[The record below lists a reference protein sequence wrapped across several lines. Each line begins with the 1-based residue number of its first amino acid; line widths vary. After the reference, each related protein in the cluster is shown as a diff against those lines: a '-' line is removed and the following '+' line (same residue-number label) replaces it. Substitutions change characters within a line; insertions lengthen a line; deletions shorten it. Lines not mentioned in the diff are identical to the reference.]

1 MLLVGERVAD
11 MDEAAKKQVTT
22 RLRRA
27 AGQIEGVIAMIEAG
41 RSCRDIVT
49 QLSAASSA
57 LHRAGYKLISASM
70 QECLLDDSP
79 DAEQAAKE
87 LEKLFISLA

>member
-1 MLLVGERVAD
+1 
-11 MDEAAKKQVTT
+11 MDDAAKKQVIT

-27 AGQIEGVIAMIEAG
+27 RGQIDGVIAMIESG

-57 LHRAGYKLISASM
+57 LNKAGYKLIAASM
-70 QECLLDDSP
+70 QECLLDNSP
-79 DAEQAAKE
+79 DAEVTPEE

>member
-1 MLLVGERVAD
+1 
-11 MDEAAKKQVTT
+11 MDDAARKQVIT

-27 AGQIEGVIAMIEAG
+27 RGQIDGVIAMIESG

-57 LHRAGYKLISASM
+57 LNKAGYKLIATSM

-79 DAEQAAKE
+79 DAEMTPQE